1 MIKSVLPPTAKRSKK
16 KYAFQENVKRWQV
29 RGQRLL
35 SRDIWESRHLGK
47 TNAEGRLFALLRI
60 GVLTFQ
66 GTKRNRIPLLGAA
79 LTFYTLIGLGPLLAI
94 GIMLSSFIV
103 DRGEENLAVNAVV
116 QLITFAAPQTALEID
131 GALEGEEPLTLAP
144 KVAEM
149 VNQVVEAAQ
158 SGTVGIVGSLV
169 LFFIGIQVLSSIEGS
184 FNSIWGVAEGR
195 RFGER
200 IVVYW
205 TFITMGAVLGA
216 AALTLLT
223 LRTISSFFERLP
235 FGGDFLMYFL
245 SFSPLMTFVIVV
257 FALAFFYRF
266 IPNTQVHW
274 RPALAGA
281 AIITIAIYAYNWLS
295 FIYVQRVVSTQSLY
309 GSLGIMIVLM
319 IGFYVFW
326 LLVLLGGQLTYAV
339 QNADY
344 LTNENAWQNASERT
358 REVVSLG
365 VMLMAAERFKRGEHP
380 ILASELH
387 NALRIPSHI
396 VNSSISRLCAIG
408 YLHAVHSDNLENQR
422 DRAFLPSCPLDKI
435 NLADF
440 KERFECYG
448 NNEGVDMLQ
457 DSNETIRNYLELIDL
472 NRDEAAKRT
481 LDTLVANA

>member
-1 MIKSVLPPTAKRSKK
+1 MKPAVHSPSKNPVQKPTMKD
-16 KYAFQENVKRWQV
+16 NVRIWNV
-29 RGQRLL
+29 RVRRLL
-35 SRDIWESRHLGK
+35 SREIWESRHLGK
-47 TNAEGRLFALLRI
+47 TNAEGRIFAFLRI

-94 GIMLSSFIV
+94 AIMLSSFIV
-103 DRGEENLAVNAVV
+103 DRGDENLAVDAVV
-116 QLITFAAPQTALEID
+116 QLITFAAPQTALELERGVE
-131 GALEGEEPLTLAP
+131 GAEPLTLAP
-144 KVAEM
+144 QVAEM
-149 VNQVVEAAQ
+149 VNQVIEAAQ

-195 RFGER
+195 RLGER

-223 LRTISSFFERLP
+223 LKTIANFIERLP
-235 FGGDFLMYFL
+235 FGGDFLMSLL
-245 SFSPLMTFVIVV
+245 SFSPLVTFSIVT
-257 FALAFFYRF
+257 FGLAFFYRF
-266 IPNTQVHW
+266 IPNTQVRW
-274 RPALAGA
+274 RPALVGA
-281 AIITIAIYAYNWLS
+281 AIITIAIFAYNWLS

-365 VMLMAAERFKRGEHP
+365 VMMMAAERFKKGEQP

-408 YLHAVHSDNLENQR
+408 YLHAVHSDNLDNQR

-457 DSNETIRNYLELIDL
+457 DSNETIRSYLALVQL
-472 NRDEAAKRT
+472 NRDEAAKHT
-481 LDTLVANA
+481 LDSLVENA

>member
-1 MIKSVLPPTAKRSKK
+1 MSATAENTPKPNKK
-16 KYAFQENVKRWQV
+16 N
-29 RGQRLL
+29 RGFTDKLRLL
-35 SRDIWESRHLGK
+35 QLQSKRLINRDIWESSCLED
-47 TNAEGRLFALLRI
+47 TNTRGRIYAFLRI
-60 GVLTFQ
+60 GVLTHQ

-103 DRGEENLAVNAVV
+103 DRGDENLAVDAVV
-116 QLITFAAPQTALEID
+116 RLISFAAPQTALEID
-131 GALEGEEPLTLAP
+131 DALGDEPLSLAP
-144 KVAEM
+144 QVAEM

-184 FNSIWGVAEGR
+184 FNAIWGVAEGR

-216 AALTLLT
+216 AAVTLLT
-223 LRTISSFFERLP
+223 LKTISGFFEQLP
-235 FGGDFLMYFL
+235 FGGDLLMSIL
-245 SFSPLMTFVIVV
+245 SYSPLVTFVVV
-257 FALAFFYRF
+257 TFGLAFFYRF

-281 AIITIAIYAYNWLS
+281 AVITLAIFVYNWMS

-309 GSLGIMIVLM
+309 GSLGIMIVMML
-319 IGFYVFW
+319 GFYVFW

-339 QNADY
+339 QNANY

-358 REVVSLG
+358 REVVSLS
-365 VMLMAAERFKRGEHP
+365 VLLLAAERFKKGDRP

-387 NALRIPSHI
+387 NRLRIPSHI
-396 VNSSISRLCAIG
+396 VNSSISRLCDIG

-440 KERFECYG
+440 KQRFECFG

-457 DSNETIRNYLELIDL
+457 DSDEVIRNYLQLLEL
-472 NRDEAAKRT
+472 NRDEAVKQT
-481 LDTLVANA
+481 LDLLVSRVRV

>member
-1 MIKSVLPPTAKRSKK
+1 MGTPPVKSTHSAAKKQALGDQLRLWRIRS
-16 KYAFQENVKRWQV
+16 
-29 RGQRLL
+29 QRLL
-35 SRDIWESRHLGK
+35 GREIWESRHLGK
-47 TNAEGRLFALLRI
+47 TNAEGRLYAFLRI
-60 GVLTFQ
+60 GVLSFQ

-94 GIMLSSFIV
+94 AIMLSSFIV
-103 DRGEENLAVNAVV
+103 DRGDENLAVDAVV
-116 QLITFAAPQTALEID
+116 RLITFAAPQTALEFEQVA
-131 GALEGEEPLTLAP
+131 GAEEPLSLAP
-144 KVAEM
+144 QVAEM

-158 SGTVGIVGSLV
+158 SGTVGIVGSLF

-184 FNSIWGVAEGR
+184 FNSIWGVSEGR
-195 RFGER
+195 RLGER

-216 AALTLLT
+216 AALTLVT
-223 LRTISSFFERLP
+223 LRTITAFIERLP
-235 FGGDFLMYFL
+235 FGGDFLISL
-245 SFSPLMTFVIVV
+245 LAFSPLMTFVIIT
-257 FALAFFYRF
+257 FGLAFFYRF

-274 RPALAGA
+274 RPALIGA
-281 AIITIAIYAYNWLS
+281 AIITIAIFAYNWLS
-295 FIYVQRVVSTQSLY
+295 FLYVQRVVSTQSLY
-309 GSLGIMIVLM
+309 GSVGIMIVLM

-365 VMLMAAERFKRGEHP
+365 VMLLAAERFKKGERAIH
-380 ILASELH
+380 ASELH

-396 VNSSISRLCAIG
+396 INSSISRLCEIG
-408 YLHAVHSDNLENQR
+408 YLHAVHSENLENQR

-440 KERFECYG
+440 KERFECFG
-448 NNEGVDMLQ
+448 NNEGVDLLQ
-457 DSNETIRNYLELIDL
+457 EANETIRNYLDLLNL
-472 NRDEAAKRT
+472 NRQDAAKLT
-481 LDTLVANA
+481 LDSLVAS